1 MKPTSI
7 ARGAACLMV
16 LGLAGGL
23 GGCTDT
29 VVAVVTAPVTLAER
43 VVEARSSGNIA
54 KDNEIVLD
62 VNAIMADLGTI
73 KASTE
78 IYEQRLLITG
88 LFDDKKLYND
98 FRRRVGNI
106 YGIKKL
112 YWHVMYMS
120 KAAQAQ
126 NKARLIAWP
135 DAMLLD
141 NRVGLKLVGAAGVA
155 DVNFRVAA
163 DAKSTIYLIG
173 RARSGEERR
182 KALALAR
189 GTSGV
194 KRVVNYVVVRP

>member
-1 MKPTSI
+1 MKPNFI
-7 ARGAACLMV
+7 ALGALV
-16 LGLAGGL
+16 LAWTL

-29 VVAVVTAPVTLAER
+29 LVAVVTAPVTLAER
-43 VVEARSSGNIA
+43 AVEARSSGNIA
-54 KDNEIVLD
+54 KDNEIVID
-62 VNAIMADLGTI
+62 VNAIMANLGTI

-88 LFDDKKLYND
+88 LFDDKKLYDD
-98 FRRRVGNI
+98 FLRRVKSI
-106 YGIKKL
+106 YGVKKL

-120 KAAQAQ
+120 KADQAR
-126 NKARLIAWP
+126 NKATLIDWP

-173 RARSGEERR
+173 RARSSEERR
-182 KALALAR
+182 KAVRLAR
-189 GTSGV
+189 RTSEV
-194 KRVVNYVVVRP
+194 KRVVNYVLVRP